1 MIDIKDIN
9 NTHIDNTAKRYNEL
23 QYESYPYHQSSP
35 EKIATL
41 GVLFGMNPAKI
52 ETARVLELGCAAGGN
67 IIPHAINYPKGKYV
81 GIDLSEKQIDEGQD
95 TIKKLGLKNIE
106 LKCTSIT
113 EVNDSYGKFDY
124 IICHGVFS
132 WVPDFVQDKILE
144 ICNKNLSENGIAYIS
159 YNTLPGWNMVRT
171 VRDMM
176 LYHSQGFNNIQD
188 KIIQSRAL
196 LAFVKES
203 TEGMDNAYAKML
215 AQEADLLSK
224 QRDSYIAHEH
234 LEDNNKQFYF
244 SDFMKKATEHNLQ
257 YLSDTALTSM
267 YLGNMKPSVVE
278 KLKEVND
285 IIKTEQYLDFIN
297 NRRFRSTLLC
307 HNNIP
312 LNRAL
317 NNESIKK
324 FSMSLDITP
333 EKPFSEKNI
342 NHNDTVKFFFK
353 NDPEQHISSTSPYLK
368 GILYVLSENK
378 GYPIKV
384 TTLIE
389 KVSKLFNNDKK
400 QEIETELIA
409 NAMTLVIKGYIDI
422 SLNEKDK
429 NKINLDKPCIS
440 NLALHQVN
448 DTNNNWITGIN
459 HTAVGINIFDKFAL
473 KYMDGNNTQKDI
485 LEHLVKEVKNKTLTV
500 SKDNVQIED
509 PEIIMDEFKAYLK
522 ESITRLASQG
532 VFQ

>member
-1 MIDIKDIN
+1 MIDIN
-9 NTHIDNTAKRYNEL
+9 NTHVNNTAKKYNEL

-35 EKIATL
+35 QKIATL
-41 GVLFGMNPAKI
+41 GVLFGMNPPKI

-67 IIPHAINYPKGKYV
+67 IIPHAIHYPKGQYV
-81 GIDLSEKQIDEGQD
+81 GIDLSEKQIEDGQN
-95 TIKKLGLKNIE
+95 TVTKLGLKNIQ

-113 EVNDSYGKFDY
+113 EVNESYGKFDY

-203 TEGMDNAYAKML
+203 TEGMDSAYAKML
-215 AQEADLLSK
+215 AQEAELLAK

-267 YLGNMKPSVVE
+267 YLGNMKPSVIE

-297 NRRFRSTLLC
+297 NRRFRTTLLC
-307 HNNIP
+307 HKNIP

-317 NNESIKK
+317 DNESIRK
-324 FSMSLDITP
+324 FSISIDITP
-333 EKPFSEKNI
+333 EKPLDEKNI
-342 NHNDTVKFFFK
+342 NNNDSVKFFFK
-353 NDPEQHISSTSPYLK
+353 NDPEQNISSTSPYLK
-368 GILYVLSENK
+368 GILYVLSDNK
-378 GYPIKV
+378 SYPIKIN
-384 TTLIE
+384 TLVE
-389 KVSKLFNNDKK
+389 KVSKLFNNGKK
-400 QEIETELIA
+400 QEIENELIA
-409 NAMTLVIKGYIDI
+409 NAMNLVIKGYIDI
-422 SLNEKDK
+422 SLHEKDK
-429 NKINLDKPCIS
+429 SKINLDKPCIS

-448 DTNNNWITGIN
+448 ETNNNWITSITHN
-459 HTAVGINIFDKFAL
+459 AVGINIFDKFAL

-485 LEHLVKEVKNKTLTV
+485 LDHLVKEVKNKNMTV
-500 SKDNVQIED
+500 SKDNVLIED
-509 PEIIMDEFKAYLK
+509 EKEIKKELEAYLK
-522 ESITRLASQG
+522 ESITRFASQG
-532 VFQ
+532 VFE